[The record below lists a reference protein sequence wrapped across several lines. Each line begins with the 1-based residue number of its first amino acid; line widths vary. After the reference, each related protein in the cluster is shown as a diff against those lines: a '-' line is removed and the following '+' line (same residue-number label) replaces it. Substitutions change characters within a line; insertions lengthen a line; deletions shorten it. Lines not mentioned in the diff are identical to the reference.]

1 MKESKPMST
10 KQRFWEDLRSG
21 KFAAMVKEEAKG
33 QCLNGPHEVFNI
45 VKPIFAEND
54 DVERLYCIFLD
65 IRNHILGIEKMSTG
79 TLSNSAVYPREIV
92 KRLLALKAGAA
103 VLVHNHPSR
112 HTEPSEEDRLIT
124 RKVALALTAVDA
136 RLHDHIVIG
145 DDYYSFSEQGIME
158 EINRQ
163 VKGFFNSQNTC

>member
-1 MKESKPMST
+1 MKDA
-10 KQRFWEDLRSG
+10 KQIGTEQSFWEDLRSG
-21 KFAAMVKEEAKG
+21 KFAAMVREEAKG
-33 QCLNGPHEVFNI
+33 QPLNGPHEVFNI

-92 KRLLALKAGAA
+92 KRLLALKAGAV

-112 HTEPSEEDRLIT
+112 HTEPSGEDRLVT

-136 RLHDHIVIG
+136 LLHDHIIVG
-145 DDYYSFSEQGIME
+145 DNYYSFSERGIME

-163 VKGFFNSQNTC
+163 VNGFFSSQNG

>member
-1 MKESKPMST
+1 MKETAKKRT
-10 KQRFWEDLRSG
+10 EQNFWKDLRSG
-21 KFAAMVKEEAKG
+21 KFAEMVREEARG
-33 QCLNGPHEVFNI
+33 QRLNGPHEVFNI

-65 IRNHILGIEKMSTG
+65 TRNYILGIEKVSTG

-92 KRLLALKAGAA
+92 KRLLALKAGAV

-112 HTEPSEEDRLIT
+112 HTEPSPEDRLVT

-136 RLHDHIVIG
+136 LLHDHIIVG
-145 DDYYSFSEQGIME
+145 DDYFSFSDRGIIE

-163 VKGFFNSQNTC
+163 IRGFFSSEKRQ

>member
-1 MKESKPMST
+1 MKDT
-10 KQRFWEDLRSG
+10 KQIGTEQGFWEDLRSG
-21 KFAAMVKEEAKG
+21 KFAAMVREEAKG
-33 QCLNGPHEVFNI
+33 QLLNGPHEVFNI
-45 VKPIFAEND
+45 VKPIFAENN

-79 TLSNSAVYPREIV
+79 TLSNSAVYPREII
-92 KRLLALKAGAA
+92 KRLLALKAGAV

-112 HTEPSEEDRLIT
+112 HTEPSGEDRLVT

-136 RLHDHIVIG
+136 LLHDHIIVG
-145 DDYYSFSEQGIME
+145 DNYYSFSERGIME

-163 VKGFFNSQNTC
+163 VKGFFSSQNG

>member
-1 MKESKPMST
+1 MKDA
-10 KQRFWEDLRSG
+10 KQTGTEQSFWEDLRSG
-21 KFAAMVKEEAKG
+21 KFAAMVREEAKG
-33 QCLNGPHEVFNI
+33 QPLNGPHEVFNI

-79 TLSNSAVYPREIV
+79 TLSNSAVYPREII
-92 KRLLALKAGAA
+92 KRLLALKAGAV

-112 HTEPSEEDRLIT
+112 HTEPSGEDRLVT

-136 RLHDHIVIG
+136 LLHDHIIVG
-145 DDYYSFSEQGIME
+145 DNYYSFSERGIME

-163 VKGFFNSQNTC
+163 VKRFFSSQNG

>member
-1 MKESKPMST
+1 MKKEAEKRT
-10 KQRFWEDLRSG
+10 ERNFWEDLRSG
-21 KFAAMVKEEAKG
+21 KFAAMIREEAKG
-33 QCLNGPHEVFNI
+33 QLLNGPHEVFNI

-92 KRLLALKAGAA
+92 KRLLALKAGAV

-112 HTEPSEEDRLIT
+112 HTEPSGEDRLVT

-136 RLHDHIVIG
+136 LLHDHIIVG
-145 DDYYSFSEQGIME
+145 DNYYSFSERGIME

-163 VKGFFNSQNTC
+163 VKGFFSSQNGC

>member
-1 MKESKPMST
+1 MKDT
-10 KQRFWEDLRSG
+10 KQIGTEQSFWEDLRSG
-21 KFAAMVKEEAKG
+21 KFAAMIREEAKG
-33 QCLNGPHEVFNI
+33 QLLNGPHEVFNI

-79 TLSNSAVYPREIV
+79 TLSNSAVYPREII
-92 KRLLALKAGAA
+92 KRLLALKAGAV

-112 HTEPSEEDRLIT
+112 HTEPSGEDRLVT

-136 RLHDHIVIG
+136 LLHDHIIVG
-145 DDYYSFSEQGIME
+145 DNYYSFSERGIME

-163 VKGFFNSQNTC
+163 VKGFFSSQNG